1 MKPPPQTA
9 SSRVF
14 SIAWL
19 SVTAAAAAILLW
31 PAVYN
36 RFPLVFPDTGA
47 YFAVAW
53 GQYWT
58 VDRSGFYGFFLR
70 PLSSLEPQL
79 QLWLA
84 VALQATLI
92 ATAILL
98 VLRKMTPELSP
109 AKAVAVVAALAVLT
123 SLPWH
128 STQLMPDAFS
138 GVCVLAVWLACQKDP
153 SDNGSPSLW
162 FAAYIAGLMHYT
174 HLVVIVAAATAT
186 LLVQLLLCSAPRSTI
201 AKRALAAAVVA
212 VAILATQTTANGLFL
227 KRWSPAPMGSAFLF
241 ARLHEDGIVQ
251 PWLTQHC
258 PRGETPALC
267 RAEPRLPHD
276 SQALLWGN
284 GSPFTRLAV
293 PSRLNSEDQSF
304 LAELRTA
311 SLGAILE
318 RPLQFGG
325 NALREGSRQFV
336 HFQVLDD
343 ECPEVCRTESS
354 AVYGWFRDYRPSL
367 IGPFLS
373 SRQLQG
379 SIPKTFFRSI
389 TTPVAAL
396 SLLVIPILFW
406 LAWRRKDAM
415 ACSLL
420 AAVFVALCANAFVTG
435 ALSDVHDRYQSRV
448 IWLAPF
454 AVLLAWLRCR
464 RSNGANQNQGG
475 ETQIPGRPASNV
487 PTRRGA

>member
-1 MKPPPQTA
+1 LLEWP
-9 SSRVF
+9 
-14 SIAWL
+14 IA
-19 SVTAAAAAILLW
+19 VIAAAAILLW

-47 YFAVAW
+47 YFAVTW

-70 PLSSLEPQL
+70 PLSSVGPLV
-79 QLWLA
+79 QLWVA
-84 VALQATLI
+84 VALQAALI

-109 AKAVAVVAALAVLT
+109 AKAVAVVVALAVLT

-128 STQLMPDAFS
+128 SSQLMPDAFS

-162 FAAYIAGLMHYT
+162 FAAYIAGLMHFT
-174 HLVVIVAAATAT
+174 HLALIVAAAAGI
-186 LLVQLLLCSAPRSTI
+186 LLLQLLLRSASRSTI
-201 AKRALAAAVVA
+201 AKRALAATVIA

-258 PRGETPALC
+258 PRGETPLLC
-267 RAEPRLPHD
+267 RAEPSLPRN
-276 SQALLWGN
+276 SQALLWGDN
-284 GSPFTRLAV
+284 SPFARLAV
-293 PSRLNSEDQSF
+293 PSRLNSDDQSF

-311 SLGAILE
+311 SLGAIAE
-318 RPLQFGG
+318 RPIMFGG
-325 NALREGSRQFV
+325 NALRGAARLFV

-343 ECPEVCRTESS
+343 ECPEVCRSESS
-354 AVYGWFRDYRPSL
+354 AVYGWFRGYRPSL

-379 SIPKTFFRSI
+379 SIPKTLFRSI

-396 SLLVIPILFW
+396 SLLLMPILFW

-420 AAVFVALCANAFVTG
+420 AGVFVALCANAFVTG
-435 ALSDVHDRYQSRV
+435 ALSDVHGRYQSRV

-454 AVLLAWLRCR
+454 AVLLAWLRWRPR
-464 RSNGANQNQGG
+464 R
-475 ETQIPGRPASNV
+475 EPAE
-487 PTRRGA
+487 RQQL